1 MIFILNKMYQLRS
14 MVRRT
19 RSFHATHANIGL
31 HNGCKLE
38 NSLKQFKKEK
48 NKQNKQNKQNNKSI
62 DNTKYEF
69 VCLGFA
75 GYAVIEKK

>member
-1 MIFILNKMYQLRS
+1 MLFILNKMYQLRS
-14 MVRRT
+14 MVRKT
-19 RSFHATHANIGL
+19 RSFYATHTTIGL

-48 NKQNKQNKQNNKSI
+48 NKQNKDNNKLNT
-62 DNTKYEF
+62 NTKYEF

-75 GYAVIEKK
+75 GYTVVETK